1 MAHRGATEGP
11 LGHDPAWGHLDLRL
25 AVPRIRRVTAED
37 YLAAYDAQLRT
48 EAETPS
54 AISVTEL
61 GPLRLATFAGGR
73 GFVTY
78 RDLGGTGAET
88 IAEWVEQ
95 AAAHYRADPHVRH
108 VEWKTRG
115 HDRAPGLHICWSLP
129 EPQPEQHRGH
139 VRQCRLVA

>member
-37 YLAAYDAQLRT
+37 YLAAYDAQLRIET
-48 EAETPS
+48 ETPS

-73 GFVTY
+73 RLASSCIPPKG
-78 RDLGGTGAET
+78 
-88 IAEWVEQ
+88 IAHHLRLRGLK
-95 AAAHYRADPHVRH
+95 AH
-108 VEWKTRG
+108 G
-115 HDRAPGLHICWSLP
+115 
-129 EPQPEQHRGH
+129 
-139 VRQCRLVA
+139 